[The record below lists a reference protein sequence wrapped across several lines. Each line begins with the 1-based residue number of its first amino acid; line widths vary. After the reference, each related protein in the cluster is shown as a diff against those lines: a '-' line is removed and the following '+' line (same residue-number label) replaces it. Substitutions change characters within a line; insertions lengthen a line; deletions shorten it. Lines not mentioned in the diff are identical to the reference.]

1 MVLLG
6 WQKLLLMS
14 IAIDSLFWIIVKINA
29 DQLLNAKLADFFVKQ
44 GVGFEQKIILVTGHR
59 RENFGAG
66 FINICQAI
74 KQIAVEHPEVQV
86 IYPVHLNPNVQKPV
100 YEILSGLA
108 NVHLIEPLDYQPF
121 VYLMQKAH
129 IILTDSGGVQ
139 EEAPS
144 LHKPVLVM
152 RDTTERPEA
161 VKEGTV
167 KLVGTNQDLI
177 VQSVNELLN
186 DTELYR
192 KMTSAKNPYGDGNT
206 SQLIL
211 DYLIANL

>member
-1 MVLLG
+1 MVLRG
-6 WQKLLLMS
+6 WQKRLSMS

-29 DQLLNAKLADFFVKQ
+29 DQLLNAKLAMFFIKQ
-44 GVGFEQKIILVTGHR
+44 GILLDQKIILVTGHR

-211 DYLIANL
+211 DYLIANV